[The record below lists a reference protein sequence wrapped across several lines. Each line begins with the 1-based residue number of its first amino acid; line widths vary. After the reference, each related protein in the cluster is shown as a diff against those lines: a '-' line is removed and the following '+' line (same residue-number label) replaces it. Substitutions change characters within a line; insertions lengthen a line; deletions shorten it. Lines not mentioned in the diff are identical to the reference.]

1 MEEDNRSKD
10 ELLAEKDELLA
21 EKEAE
26 ALQIPQLK
34 YLLDQVTVSL
44 VRERKREKERGRERR
59 RKKGSRLGKG

>member
-21 EKEAE
+21 QKEAE

-44 VRERKREKERGRERR
+44 VREKERGRRREEEREGE
-59 RKKGSRLGKG
+59 RKEVD